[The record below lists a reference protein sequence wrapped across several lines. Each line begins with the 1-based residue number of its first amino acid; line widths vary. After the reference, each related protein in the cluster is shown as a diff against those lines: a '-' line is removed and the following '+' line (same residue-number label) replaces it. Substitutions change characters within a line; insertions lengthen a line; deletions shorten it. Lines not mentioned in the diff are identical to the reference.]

1 MAASRRDRSNGVIAP
16 VFPQRS
22 VFFTATSSV
31 ADLIASPAVGCH
43 WGEWS
48 RLEGFTVGGLSG
60 HIVQSVQALVDLL
73 GRPLPEVAR
82 VVTPAEF
89 FGVNRPKGPVF
100 DDPVAK
106 FIVDDGENRAESGQG
121 ALLRTFRELVSQA
134 EVAMGDLTAATII
147 PTIRIPDGITS
158 LGIYLTT
165 RVVELV
171 VHGDDLASSVRI
183 DWQPPFEAGALA
195 IGMLVHIA
203 NQQHGAI
210 EVLRVLA
217 RTERAS
223 PDVFP
228 VL

>member
-1 MAASRRDRSNGVIAP
+1 VSGVASRTLPSEVYRVTLFCRSKHCW
-16 VFPQRS
+16 
-22 VFFTATSSV
+22 TSWN
-31 ADLIASPAVGCH
+31 DP
-43 WGEWS
+43 S
-48 RLEGFTVGGLSG
+48 RGG
-60 HIVQSVQALVDLL
+60 
-73 GRPLPEVAR
+73 AR

-89 FGVNRPKGPVF
+89 FGVNRPTGPVL

-106 FIVDDGENRAESGQG
+106 FIIDDGENRAESGQG
-121 ALLRTFRELVSQA
+121 AFVKTFRELVSQA
-134 EVAMGDLTAATII
+134 EVVLRDRTAATII
-147 PTIRIPDGITS
+147 PTVRIPDGITS

-171 VHGDDLASSVRI
+171 IHGDDLASSVRI
-183 DWQPPFEAGALA
+183 DWRLALEAGALA

-203 NQQHGAI
+203 NEQHGAV

-223 PDVFP
+223 QGVFP

>member
-1 MAASRRDRSNGVIAP
+1 
-16 VFPQRS
+16 
-22 VFFTATSSV
+22 VFFDATSSV

-48 RLEGFTVGGLSG
+48 CLDGFTVGGIAG
-60 HIVQSVQALVDLL
+60 HIVRSVQALVDLL
-73 GRPLPEVAR
+73 ERPIPEGAR

-89 FGVNRPKGPVF
+89 FGVNRLKGPVLE
-100 DDPVAK
+100 DPIAK
-106 FIVDDGENRAESGQG
+106 SIVDDGENRAEFGQEAVAG
-121 ALLRTFRELVSQA
+121 TFREVVGEA
-134 EVAMGDLTAATII
+134 EEVLGDLTATTII

-171 VHGDDLASSVRI
+171 VHGDDLASSVGI
-183 DWQPPFEAGALA
+183 DWRPPFEAGALA
-195 IGMLVHIA
+195 IGILVQIA
-203 NQQHGAI
+203 CEQHGAV

-217 RTERAS
+217 RSERS
-223 PDVFP
+223 GSDVFP

>member
-1 MAASRRDRSNGVIAP
+1 MIAA
-16 VFPQRS
+16 VFPQRD
-22 VFFTATSSV
+22 VFFAATSSV
-31 ADLIASPAVGCH
+31 GDLIASPTVGYH

-60 HIVQSVQALVDLL
+60 HIVRSVQVLLDLL
-73 GRPLPEVAR
+73 ERPLPQGAR
-82 VVTPAEF
+82 VVTPAELL
-89 FGVNRPKGPVF
+89 GVKRPKGPVL
-100 DDPVAK
+100 DDPVAES
-106 FIVDDGENRAESGQG
+106 IVDDGENRAESGQG
-121 ALLRTFRELVSQA
+121 AVVKTFRDLVSRAELVL
-134 EVAMGDLTAATII
+134 GDLTATTII

-171 VHGDDLASSVRI
+171 VHGDDLVSSVRI
-183 DWQPPFEAGALA
+183 EWQPPFEAGALA

-203 NQQHGAI
+203 YAQHGAV

-217 RTERAS
+217 RSERAS